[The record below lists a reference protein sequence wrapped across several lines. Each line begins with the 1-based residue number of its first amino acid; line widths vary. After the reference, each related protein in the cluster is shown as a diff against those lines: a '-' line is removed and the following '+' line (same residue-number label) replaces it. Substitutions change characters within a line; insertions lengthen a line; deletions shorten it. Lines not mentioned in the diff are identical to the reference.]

1 MIGVK
6 GLIIITIKINI
17 AKKYV
22 KVVVREMKNMEKKVS
37 MIVINVLDDI
47 SIIFQAMH
55 IMIVIGMSVS
65 LL

>member
-1 MIGVK
+1 VIGVK
-6 GLIIITIKINI
+6 DLIIITIKINI

-37 MIVINVLDDI
+37 KIVNNVLEDI
-47 SIIFQAMH
+47 YIIFQAMH